1 MGRFIRV
8 TSEILADAARS
19 FLYFV
24 THNLRTAAGLMN
36 LVLPYAM
43 YFIGRGTCVGR
54 SHDVIGYE
62 ILIPVVV
69 IAISYFIRS
78 YANKIGKGY
87 TIPVPERRFTEV
99 DGGEVSVENRRIQE
113 LLLYLADLEDWMER
127 QGLM

>member
-1 MGRFIRV
+1 MSRFIKV
-8 TSEILADAARS
+8 TSEIFADAAWFISR
-19 FLYFV
+19 FV
-24 THNLRTAAGLMN
+24 SHNLRNAASLAN
-36 LVLPYAM
+36 LILPYAM
-43 YFIGRGTCVGR
+43 YFIGRGTCPGR

-62 ILIPVVV
+62 ILIP
-69 IAISYFIRS
+69 IAVFIVSYFLRS

-87 TIPVPERRFTEV
+87 TIPIPERRFTEV